1 MLTGH
6 IRVSAQVP
14 LICMLELICWNY
26 SSNPEM
32 IFETMVAT
40 ISKSDTFDGTNTV
53 AYSISLLK
61 IITTLRCWFGQRL
74 TETPI
79 CFDVTIQRPR
89 NVCWKYVKLTQKSV
103 LELKTARKCWWKRK
117 YDYNLQET
125 KTLQTM

>member
-40 ISKSDTFDGTNTV
+40 ISKSDTFDGTNIV
-53 AYSISLLK
+53 AYCISLLK
-61 IITTLRCWFGQRL
+61 IITTLRCWFG
-74 TETPI
+74 
-79 CFDVTIQRPR
+79 
-89 NVCWKYVKLTQKSV
+89 
-103 LELKTARKCWWKRK
+103 
-117 YDYNLQET
+117 
-125 KTLQTM
+125 

>member
-40 ISKSDTFDGTNTV
+40 ISKSDTFDGTNIV
-53 AYSISLLK
+53 AYNISLLK
-61 IITTLRCWFGQRL
+61 IITTLRCWLGYRL

-79 CFDVTIQRPR
+79 CLMYS
-89 NVCWKYVKLTQKSV
+89 KYKATKTCLLEIKLTQKSV
-103 LELKTARKCWWKRK
+103 LELKTARKCWLKRK

-125 KTLQTM
+125 KTL